1 MLHIYNHET
10 TGKDIDLQNRNEL
23 YAALQRNTHIV
34 GQYFDLRTQ
43 AYFRQVMEPVF
54 GVDKFWYRQEF
65 AKPRGMIHWHGLC
78 WRSDREPHNL
88 LHEAVQKG
96 LSDGECAEELS
107 RWAKAVFGL
116 TACHPAGT
124 DENGHPR
131 KDLWAPPE
139 GFAPALP
146 EEKNP
151 LLKLL
156 MDVSESQEPLLEDHI
171 LLANRINLHRC
182 SEYCSITPKPS
193 LSRVQ
198 KRNR

>member
-1 MLHIYNHET
+1 M
-10 TGKDIDLQNRNEL
+10 
-23 YAALQRNTHIV
+23 A
-34 GQYFDLRTQ
+34 
-43 AYFRQVMEPVF
+43 
-54 GVDKFWYRQEF
+54 
-65 AKPRGMIHWHGLC
+65 

-88 LHEAVQKG
+88 LYEVVQKG

-139 GFAPALP
+139 GFAPAPP

-156 MDVSESQEPLLEDHI
+156 MDVSESQESLLEDHI

-182 SEYCSITPKPS
+182 SDYCSKTPKPS

-198 KRNR
+198 KGNRTCRMGFGTFNTPGRELREKPALVKDLNGSNRLEMERDHPMLVQH